1 MPGFPGYEWRVM
13 TVDVST
19 PEGDDSDWRQLITS
33 SNYYDIK
40 QHEDSCEEDDSGVEH
55 YSVLWNGKTVDYS
68 FWWRV
73 DSNTSE
79 GFRLTFTA
87 QVPKG
92 FDGLVVGL
100 MNAAVSDGADAGDYF
115 YQYYTGPQDF
125 ALYRMKGT

>member
-13 TVDVST
+13 IIDVTT
-19 PEGDDSDWRQLITS
+19 PERDESGLRQLLLS

-40 QHEDSCEEDDSGVEH
+40 LDEDSLEMDDNDVEH
-55 YSVLWNGKTVDYS
+55 HAVNWQGRQDEYSL
-68 FWWRV
+68 WWRV
-73 DSNTSE
+73 DSESDD

-92 FDGLVVGL
+92 FDGLVVGF
-100 MNAAVSDGADAGDYF
+100 MNAAVYDSADAGDYLF
-115 YQYYTGPQDF
+115 QYYTGPQDF